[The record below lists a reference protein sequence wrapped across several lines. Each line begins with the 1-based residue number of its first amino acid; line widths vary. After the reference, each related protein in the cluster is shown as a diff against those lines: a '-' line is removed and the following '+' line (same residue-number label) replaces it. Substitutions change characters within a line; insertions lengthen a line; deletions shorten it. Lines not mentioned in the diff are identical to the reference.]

1 MKDLGPCVHP
11 FFLDSTPRCVHD
23 CGVHAVRQPSPIDT
37 AEFKAGDPRGG
48 RLHVR
53 LWGNADVDARRRST
67 ASWRVDR
74 EACAGAVAQLVIDLR
89 PLAFMNSSN
98 LKTLVTLLNNVRQR
112 PSAEQYAIRF
122 LPDRDAHWQERSLSA
137 LKAFAPGI
145 VEID

>member
-1 MKDLGPCVHP
+1 MTAAYMTAP
-11 FFLDSTPRCVHD
+11 
-23 CGVHAVRQPSPIDT
+23 AVTPIDT
-37 AEFKAGDPRGG
+37 TEFKAGTTREEG

-53 LWGNADVDARRRST
+53 LWGHADVDARDAFDRFM
-67 ASWRVDR
+67 AEVDR
-74 EACAGAVAQLVIDLR
+74 EARAGAVGELVVDLR

-112 PSAEQYAIRF
+112 PSSERYAIRF
-122 LPDRDAHWQERSLSA
+122 LRDRDAHWQERSLGA